1 MHRYK
6 CRDKDDSSYVSSIL
20 SFQFNIESVYI
31 QVVHH
36 EHSQSAKIQKKD
48 NIDRLVVKALSVN
61 DVTHVYFETF
71 VDIKRDYQAASSFC
85 LYKLKRSVHTHTHT
99 HSHPKVEEEVD
110 WT

>member
-48 NIDRLVVKALSVN
+48 NIDRLVVKALTVN
-61 DVTHVYFETF
+61 DVTHVYFATF
-71 VDIKRDYQAASSFC
+71 VHIQRDSQDACSFC
-85 LYKLKRSVHTHTHT
+85 LYKLKRSVHT